1 MVIRGTTRVRC
12 PACGTEQEAQ
22 LVQTIDTRENPA
34 DKEKLL
40 AGDLNVLA
48 CACGKRT
55 QLAANV
61 LFTQNDYRCQVVPGD
76 EKAMAEAAAAFAA
89 SGVIGRRRLV
99 PTMNAL
105 VEKVKILDAGLDD
118 RAIEMAKILLLA
130 TVGDLDRVLLFDAR
144 EADLIH
150 WWMFDE
156 DGKPEAV
163 SSPVA
168 QVEKLAERPMPDDE
182 LRVDR
187 AWALEAVKAMVV
199 NAN

>member
-1 MVIRGTTRVRC
+1 
-12 PACGTEQEAQ
+12 
-22 LVQTIDTRENPA
+22 
-34 DKEKLL
+34 
-40 AGDLNVLA
+40 
-48 CACGKRT
+48 
-55 QLAANV
+55 
-61 LFTQNDYRCQVVPGD
+61 
-76 EKAMAEAAAAFAA
+76 MAEAAAAFAA